1 MTRKGAIRNLT
12 IAAMAGA
19 SSLAV
24 AAPALAQVSDHYI
37 GQMMQVGFTF
47 CPAGW
52 ASAEG
57 QIVAI
62 AQNTALFS
70 LLGTTYGGNGQ
81 TTFALPDMRGRMAVN
96 QGSGAGL
103 SPYSLGQA
111 GGSETTTLI
120 SSNLPRHDHR
130 AFVQTAN
137 ATANTTTANG
147 NALAYSS
154 NNSFISGVDPT
165 IAMDG
170 TAVQVAPAGGSQPI
184 SNRPPYLTMRWCIA
198 TGGVFPS
205 RN

>member
-24 AAPALAQVSDHYI
+24 SAPAWAQVDDRYI
-37 GQMMQVGFTF
+37 GQMMQVGFNF

-81 TTFALPDMRGRMAVN
+81 TTFALPDLRGRMAIN

-103 SPYSLGQA
+103 SPYSLGQT
-111 GGSETTTLI
+111 GGSETTTLL

-130 AFVQTAN
+130 GGILAVN
-137 ATANTTTANG
+137 AASNSTSANG
-147 NALAYSS
+147 NALAYSA
-154 NNSFISGVDPT
+154 NNSYLSGADPDKT
-165 IAMDG
+165 MDI
-170 TAVQVAPAGGSQPI
+170 TMVQVANTGNSLPVT
-184 SNRPPYLTMRWCIA
+184 NRPPYLAMRWCIA
-198 TGGVFPS
+198 VNGVFPA

>member
-1 MTRKGAIRNLT
+1 MTRKRAIRNLT
-12 IAAMAGA
+12 IAALGGV

-24 AAPALAQVSDHYI
+24 IAPAAAQIQPYL

-47 CPAGW
+47 CPSGW

-57 QIVAI
+57 QILGI

-81 TTFALPDMRGRMAVN
+81 TTFALPDLRGRTAIN
-96 QGSGAGL
+96 QGNGPGL
-103 SPYSLGQA
+103 SPYVLGEA
-111 GGSETTTLI
+111 GGSETTTLV
-120 SSNLPRHDHR
+120 STNLPRHDHR
-130 AFVQTAN
+130 GAIQTAN
-137 ATANTTTANG
+137 AAANSTTANG

-154 NNSFISGVDPT
+154 NNSYLSGVDPNS
-165 IAMDG
+165 AMDG
-170 TAVQVAPAGGSQPI
+170 TMVQVAPAGGSQPI

-198 TGGVFPS
+198 VQGSFPA